1 MNLFNFFKTSNK
13 QSREIAKDRLKLVLI
28 HDRGDFSPEK
38 KELIKQDLLVVLS
51 KYMEVDEA
59 NIDIS
64 IVNKK
69 DTADENAVPQ
79 LIANVPIKKIF

>member
-1 MNLFNFFKTSNK
+1 MNLFNFFKASNK

-51 KYMEVDEA
+51 KYMEVDET

-79 LIANVPIKKIF
+79 LIANIPIKKIF

>member
-13 QSREIAKDRLKLVLI
+13 QSKDIAKDRLKLVLI
-28 HDRGDFSPEK
+28 HDRGDFSQEK
-38 KELIKQDLLVVLS
+38 KEMIKEDLLEVLS
-51 KYMEVDEA
+51 KYMEVDA
-59 NIDIS
+59 SNIDIS

-69 DTADENAVPQ
+69 DTHDEDAIPQ

>member
-28 HDRGDFSPEK
+28 HDRGDFSTEK

>member
-13 QSREIAKDRLKLVLI
+13 QSREIARDRLKLVLI
-28 HDRGDFSPEK
+28 HDRGDFSLEK
-38 KELIKQDLLVVLS
+38 KELIKQDLFVVLS

-69 DTADENAVPQ
+69 DTADENAIPQ
-79 LIANVPIKKIF
+79 LIANIPIKKIF

>member
-13 QSREIAKDRLKLVLI
+13 QSREIARDRLKLVLI

-79 LIANVPIKKIF
+79 LIANIPIKKIF

>member
-1 MNLFNFFKTSNK
+1 MNLFNFFKASNK

-79 LIANVPIKKIF
+79 LIANIPIKKIF